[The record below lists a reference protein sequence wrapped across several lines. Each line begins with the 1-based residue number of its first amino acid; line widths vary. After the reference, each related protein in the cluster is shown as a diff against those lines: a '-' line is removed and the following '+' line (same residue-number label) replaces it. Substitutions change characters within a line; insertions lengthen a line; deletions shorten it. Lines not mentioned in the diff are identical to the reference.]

1 MASIITDLKSNF
13 KRGSVF
19 MQLIYINV
27 AVFLATALL
36 SVFFLLFNRSITGVL
51 VWFELPASVERF
63 LRQPW
68 SILSYM
74 FMHADFLHLLFNMLW
89 LYWFGSLFLNFF
101 TSKHLR
107 GLYILGGICGGI
119 LYILSFNIFPYFET
133 AVDTSVMVGA
143 SASILAIVT
152 AAAYRE
158 PHYTLRLFLLGN
170 IQLKYIALMVVLM
183 DLLLMTSGNSG
194 GHIAHLGGA
203 LAGVWFA
210 ASLSKGKDITTWI
223 NHVLDW
229 ASSLFDKQAQ
239 ADRKRKKMKVSRG
252 GNKDY
257 EYNARKRAQE
267 EEIDLILEKLKKSG
281 YNSLTEAEKK
291 KLFDASKK

>member
-63 LRQPW
+63 IRQPW

>member
-257 EYNARKRAQE
+257 EYNARERAQE